1 LQKYQ
6 LLPEHLKF
14 DVKTFIINHINDNK
28 NTISFK
34 IKSLKETNFSAN
46 LVLETLFNY
55 KKALHK
61 IPSMA
66 ANYCWLPTKSYEQ
79 ASSELTAFYKSSLFS
94 GQIVL
99 DICGGL
105 GVDDMAFAKK
115 FEKVISLDS
124 DNELNEI
131 VKCNNEKLFINNIER
146 ISTLAETF
154 LASNSQKFD
163 LVYIDADRRPDA
175 QHKIFKLEECTP
187 NIFEIWQLLIQCT
200 SQVLLKLS
208 PLVDLVYCQQNIPNL
223 AKIYVVAVKNEVKEV
238 LIQIDLTEKKTPEI
252 IAVNLISDHNY
263 QTFTAPT
270 TQQTADNE
278 CFGFNYFFE
287 PNAAI
292 IKAGL
297 SSSYAKNFNLNMLS
311 NNSHFFVGNQLPPNF
326 MGRSFKIIHQDYFS
340 KSGFLSYLKNNQITK
355 ANISKRNFPIN
366 EIEIAKQFK
375 IKDGGDDYLFFT
387 QNRDNKK
394 VFFHCRKID
403 FINN

>member
-1 LQKYQ
+1 MQKYH

-61 IPSMA
+61 IPLMA

-79 ASSELTAFYKSSLFS
+79 ASSQLTAFYKSSLFS
-94 GQIVL
+94 GQIML
-99 DICGGL
+99 DVCGGL
-105 GVDDMAFAKK
+105 GVDDIAFAQK
-115 FEKVISLDS
+115 FTQVISLDM

-146 ISTLAETF
+146 ISAFAEFF
-154 LASNSQKFD
+154 LADNSQSFD
-163 LVYIDADRRPDA
+163 LVYIDSDRRPDA
-175 QHKIFKLEECTP
+175 HSKTFKLEECTP
-187 NIFEIWQLLIQCT
+187 NIFEIWPLLKQCT

-208 PLVDLVYCQQNIPNL
+208 PLVDLAYCKQNIPNIS
-223 AKIYVVAVKNEVKEV
+223 KIYVVAVKNEVKEV
-238 LIQIDLTEKKTPEI
+238 LVHLELNGEKPVEILAVNIIDNLNTQTFSAIDLTECY
-252 IAVNLISDHNY
+252 DY
-263 QTFTAPT
+263 QHIMFK
-270 TQQTADNE
+270 
-278 CFGFNYFFE
+278 YFFE

-297 SSSYAKNFNLNMLS
+297 SASYAQNVGLTMLAH
-311 NNSHFFVGNQLPPNF
+311 NSHFFVGNQIPPNF
-326 MGRSFKIIHQDYFS
+326 MGRTFKIIHQDYFS
-340 KSGFLSYLKNNQITK
+340 KSNFSAYLKNNYLVK
-355 ANISKRNFPIN
+355 ANISRRNFPVS
-366 EIEIAKQFK
+366 EVEIAKQFK

-387 QNRDNKK
+387 QNNKNEK
-394 VFFHCRKID
+394 IYFHCKKILL
-403 FINN
+403 